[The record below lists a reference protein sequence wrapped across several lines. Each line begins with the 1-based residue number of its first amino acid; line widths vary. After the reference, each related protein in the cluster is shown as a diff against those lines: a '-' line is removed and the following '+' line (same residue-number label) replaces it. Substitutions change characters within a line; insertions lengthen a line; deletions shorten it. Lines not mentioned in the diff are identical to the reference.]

1 MGIYDRAQRTQRR
14 QFLYPWLLA
23 MVVLIILS
31 QTLFNLSPQ
40 NFQPFSPSSFD
51 DDALSSHQ
59 AQQISSSSPSHI
71 SKALV
76 VASTTQDDTAWLADI
91 PPSLNWT
98 LYHYRVDAPLS
109 PALSVPSTSGNE
121 AMVYLTYII
130 DHYDDLPDVVFFHH
144 AHLTAWHQALT
155 TLDELALLRPQH
167 VLRAGYAST
176 RCLTSGCE
184 NIIPLAGAPPGDWA
198 DFRRLDRQTHLVT
211 LLDGFL
217 DRAAGETVPEM
228 LAAPCC
234 AQFAVSGERVRRRSR
249 DWWAGLRRWLV
260 ETPLVSMNSGR
271 LMEHLWHVWFG
282 MPAEL

>member
-1 MGIYDRAQRTQRR
+1 MGFYDRAQRTQRR
-14 QFLYPWLLA
+14 QLLYPWLLTI
-23 MVVLIILS
+23 MTLIVLS
-31 QTLFNLSPQ
+31 QTLFKISPPR
-40 NFQPFSPSSFD
+40 FQPLPSSFD
-51 DDALSSHQ
+51 DDTVSQPLSS
-59 AQQISSSSPSHI
+59 SI

-76 VASTTQDDTAWLADI
+76 VASTTQDDTSWLSNI

-130 DHYDDLPDVVFFHH
+130 DHYNALPDVVFFHH
-144 AHLTAWHQALT
+144 AHFTAWHQDLT

-167 VLRAGYAST
+167 ILRAGYAST

-184 NIIPLAGAPPGDWA
+184 NIIPLAGAPPGEWA
-198 DFRRLDRQTHLVT
+198 DFHHLDRQTHLVT

-217 DRAAGETVPEM
+217 DLEAGEIMPEV

-249 DWWAGLRRWLV
+249 EWWVGLRRWLV
-260 ETPLVSMNSGR
+260 ETPLLSMNSGR
-271 LMEHLWHVWFG
+271 LMEHLWHIWFG